1 MSRFLFNDASLHGQ
15 FAAPSQFFGAL
26 GVIFRMRDA
35 MQRAGF
41 KLEVNRRLAES
52 CPIGALTFRE
62 VINKIS
68 NPQNKRQVLTW
79 LDRDG
84 PFWDEPPIH
93 SGSEYFECDG
103 EVVTDTALAE
113 ACNLMMLFTD
123 ASLVSLNPSKFLQN
137 TIEVNWRDRVDGD
150 RCWLIQNFFSEAP
163 LVEHLARIEKPLA
176 SWQQVVDWAKANC
189 RSLLLSPDILAQLP
203 STFYPNAAQRAQV
216 LFKALNE
223 INLAIQTGK
232 ADRFEE
238 LRRLWMEGEKARITD
253 SSDGEKADF
262 ASDLNFKHPMSGRV
276 IACTWHAKIKTPQ
289 IRIHFEWPKQNVQD
303 ALFIGYFGPKL
314 TKR

>member
-15 FAAPSQFFGAL
+15 FAAPAQFFGAL
-26 GVIFRMRDA
+26 GVIFRMRNA

-41 KLEVNRRLAES
+41 QLEVNRHLAER

-62 VINKIS
+62 VINRIT

-93 SGSEYFECDG
+93 SGNEYFECKG
-103 EVVTDTALAE
+103 ELVTNTALAE
-113 ACNLMMLFTD
+113 ACNLITLLADT
-123 ASLVSLNPSKFLQN
+123 SVVSLNPSNFSIN
-137 TIEVNWRDRVDGD
+137 PIEVYWRARAEGD
-150 RCWLIQNFFSEAP
+150 LSRKIQNFFSEPP
-163 LVEHLARIEKPLA
+163 LAKHLAQIEKPPA
-176 SWQQVVDWAKANC
+176 SWLQVMDWVKANC
-189 RSLLLSPDILAQLP
+189 SSLLLSPEILSQVP
-203 STFYPNAAQRAQV
+203 PTFYPNAAQRAQE
-216 LFKALNE
+216 LFKSLND
-223 INLAIQTGK
+223 INLALQTGN
-232 ADRFEE
+232 AARFQE
-238 LRRLWMEGEKARITD
+238 LRRLWMEGEKAVITD
-253 SSDGEKADF
+253 SSDGEKAEF
-262 ASDLNFKHPMSGRV
+262 AAELNFRHPLNGRI
-276 IACTWHAKIKTPQ
+276 IACTWHAKIKIHQ